1 TAVQQLFHG
10 AGVFVTGGT
19 GFLGTALLEK
29 LLRSCPGVRTIF
41 ILVRPKKGKTQEER
55 FSGLFE
61 APVFES
67 MKKACPNYMT
77 KVRAVAG
84 DCGLPGLGLGEAD
97 RELLCQEVRVVFHIA
112 ATVRFDEKLKTAVHI
127 NVRSTKH
134 LLELARHMPHLKVQ
148 SQNAWNRTWSSSLEL
163 VFLLLITASGRN
175 RLVDLL
181 DEDVLSIMTPMI
193 LREWPNTYALT
204 KSIAE
209 DTVREF
215 GKGLP
220 IAVVRPSIVISTA
233 REPFPG
239 WINNIYGATGVVV
252 GAGVGLL
259 RTMHCNEDML
269 AEVVPVDMVIN
280 VMIAA
285 AWDVAT
291 QQRLK
296 AQQYLLE
303 KQTGNLPG
311 PDDDIPILNYVSS
324 IQNPLTWAQ
333 YMKFNEC
340 GKEFPS
346 MRVQWY
352 YCFQLNKYKIMHNL
366 YAIFLH
372 FLPALIVDT
381 AARLVGKKPILWN
394 IYKKIHKFVD
404 VISYFSTQQWK
415 FTNDN
420 VQTLWKRMSP
430 EDQKLFDF
438 NIANIDWQS
447 VFKDSMLGLRTYM
460 AQDTPDTIEP
470 AKKRYRRYSQNV

>member
-1 TAVQQLFHG
+1 FPCLCKWCFSFQSFIHVSSAFAQCPIKHIE
-10 AGVFVTGGT
+10 
-19 GFLGTALLEK
+19 EK
-29 LLRSCPGVRTIF
+29 F
-41 ILVRPKKGKTQEER
+41 Y
-55 FSGLFE
+55 
-61 APVFES
+61 PV
-67 MKKACPNYMT
+67 P
-77 KVRAVAG
+77 
-84 DCGLPGLGLGEAD
+84 LQ
-97 RELLCQEVRVVFHIA
+97 CQEV
-112 ATVRFDEKLKTAVHI
+112 L
-127 NVRSTKH
+127 
-134 LLELARHMPHLKVQ
+134 Q
-148 SQNAWNRTWSSSLEL
+148 
-163 VFLLLITASGRN
+163 
-175 RLVDLL
+175 LVDLL

-193 LREWPNTYALT
+193 LRDWPNTYALT

-239 WINNIYGATGVVV
+239 WINNIYGATG
-252 GAGVGLL
+252 LI

-280 VMIAA
+280 VTIAA

-291 QQRLK
+291 QHRLK
-296 AQQYLLE
+296 SQQYLPE

-333 YMKFNEC
+333 FMKFNE
-340 GKEFPS
+340 GTKEYSP
-346 MRVQWY
+346 MRVLWY
-352 YCFQLNKYKIMHNL
+352 YCLTLNKYKIMHNL

-447 VFKDSMLGLRTYM
+447 VFRDSMQGLRIYV
-460 AQDTPDTIEP
+460 AQETTDTIED

>member
-1 TAVQQLFHG
+1 MLPVIQTRTESIAQRLCILHLSYFLLFH
-10 AGVFVTGGT
+10 
-19 GFLGTALLEK
+19 FLLYIWNFPCLCKWCFSFQSFIHVSSAFAQCPIKHIEEK
-29 LLRSCPGVRTIF
+29 F
-41 ILVRPKKGKTQEER
+41 Y
-55 FSGLFE
+55 
-61 APVFES
+61 PV
-67 MKKACPNYMT
+67 P
-77 KVRAVAG
+77 
-84 DCGLPGLGLGEAD
+84 LQ
-97 RELLCQEVRVVFHIA
+97 CQEV
-112 ATVRFDEKLKTAVHI
+112 L
-127 NVRSTKH
+127 
-134 LLELARHMPHLKVQ
+134 Q
-148 SQNAWNRTWSSSLEL
+148 
-163 VFLLLITASGRN
+163 
-175 RLVDLL
+175 LVDLL

-193 LREWPNTYALT
+193 LRDWPNTYALT

-239 WINNIYGATGVVV
+239 WINNIYGATG
-252 GAGVGLL
+252 LI

-280 VMIAA
+280 VTIAA

-291 QQRLK
+291 QHRLK
-296 AQQYLLE
+296 SQQYLPE

-333 YMKFNEC
+333 FMKFNE
-340 GKEFPS
+340 GTKEYSP
-346 MRVQWY
+346 MRVLWY
-352 YCFQLNKYKIMHNL
+352 YCLTLNKYKIMHNL

-447 VFKDSMLGLRTYM
+447 VFRDSMQGLRIYV
-460 AQDTPDTIEP
+460 AQETTDTIED
-470 AKKRYRRYSQNV
+470 AKKRYRRLKIAHYTLVYTIRFILLATLTWITINMVM